1 MMLNKNR
8 YDEVRWL
15 YKKVEPILSNNWT
28 IIIVVVHIQIAGI
41 FSYFIYILNTVRVN
55 SKTVWCLKNYLD
67 LKETK
72 TFKFSSNLSSKLT
85 KKAFTENRQINGL
98 GTTVIDKLEK
108 AFDRSLYKEWPP
120 GGNGNRYPWL
130 GETKRR
136 CNKCEIG
143 ATKVV
148 KDNLT
153 KSKEQCEVCGTS
165 VCHTR
170 ICGDCIEQR
179 KK

>member
-108 AFDRSLYKEWPP
+108 AFDRSFYKEWPP
-120 GGNGNRYPWL
+120 GGNGNRYPLWSVWYKCVSYSNLWWL
-130 GETKRR
+130 HWAK
-136 CNKCEIG
+136 KEIRN
-143 ATKVV
+143 
-148 KDNLT
+148 D
-153 KSKEQCEVCGTS
+153 CDIWS
-165 VCHTR
+165 VL
-170 ICGDCIEQR
+170 
-179 KK
+179 

>member
-1 MMLNKNR
+1 M
-8 YDEVRWL
+8 
-15 YKKVEPILSNNWT
+15 
-28 IIIVVVHIQIAGI
+28 
-41 FSYFIYILNTVRVN
+41 
-55 SKTVWCLKNYLD
+55 
-67 LKETK
+67 
-72 TFKFSSNLSSKLT
+72 
-85 KKAFTENRQINGL
+85 
-98 GTTVIDKLEK
+98 GTTVIPKLEK
-108 AFDRSLYKEWPP
+108 AFDRSLYEERPP
-120 GGNGNRYPWL
+120 VGNGNRYPWL
-130 GETKRR
+130 GETKRW

-170 ICGDCIEQR
+170 ICGDSIEQR